1 MILGGLQDTTGLD
14 ATTKSGQ
21 AQEKMEDDLNQF
33 LNLLV
38 TQLQNQD
45 PLEPL
50 DANEFT
56 AQLVQFA
63 SVEQQIY
70 QNSNIEKLVAM
81 QETGQAASMVSYIGH
96 RIEAKTTD
104 LPLMGG
110 LASGT
115 YEHDADVYEAT
126 ITIQNSLG
134 ETVFS
139 GPGKTEAG
147 RHGYNWDGL
156 ANNGTQQPDGEYSV
170 TVTAKTREGELLDVS
185 QTAFGQVTSASA
197 ENGKVTLS
205 MMGVEVSMED
215 VLSVQ

>member
-1 MILGGLQDTTGLD
+1 MILGGMQDAAGLD

-21 AQEKMEDDLNQF
+21 AQKKMEEDLNQF

-50 DANEFT
+50 DSNEFT

-81 QETGQAASMVSYIGH
+81 QETGQAAAMVGYIGH
-96 RIEAKTTD
+96 RIEAKTSD
-104 LPLMGG
+104 LPLIDG

-115 YEHDADVYEAT
+115 YEHDIEVHEAT
-126 ITIQNSLG
+126 LTIQNSAG
-134 ETVFS
+134 DTVFY
-139 GPGKTEAG
+139 GPAETEAG
-147 RHGYNWDGL
+147 RHGFNWDGKDS
-156 ANNGTQQPDGEYSV
+156 NGDQFPDGEYKV
-170 TVTAKTREGELLDVS
+170 IVAAKNAEGVLQDVA
-185 QTAFGQVTSASA
+185 QTAFGKVTSTSA
-197 ENGKVTLS
+197 EGGKVTLS
-205 MMGVEVSMED
+205 MMGVEVDMED
-215 VLSVQ
+215 ILSVQ